1 MILPDVVLYGGYQ
14 AGAYSHVEPV
24 TIQSQHGQ
32 VVVVDGQPKGSGGY
46 VDWCLL
52 AADKKGKV
60 SCWAEQSGDRDKYIQ
75 KSLRAGEL
83 VDAWDLEAKDGH
95 LFIQSSVW
103 ASADPNCCP
112 THGTIRIAL
121 AQNNGVLSWGQVT
134 RSVDGLTAQST
145 TAVPGADSA
154 QQLEADDSVRVKSLN
169 EVAAIFTSKAAQQG
183 SHSVYT
189 ACRTDPP
196 EQATLCVMDV
206 RAPDDGFPQ
215 RFHSNVGMGDF
226 LYKTGF
232 RRMIVGSGTEQW
244 QAQISSTG
252 LGSFSAKSSDGVDSF
267 PQE

>member
-1 MILPDVVLYGGYQ
+1 
-14 AGAYSHVEPV
+14 
-24 TIQSQHGQ
+24 
-32 VVVVDGQPKGSGGY
+32 
-46 VDWCLL
+46 
-52 AADKKGKV
+52 
-60 SCWAEQSGDRDKYIQ
+60 
-75 KSLRAGEL
+75 
-83 VDAWDLEAKDGH
+83 
-95 LFIQSSVW
+95 
-103 ASADPNCCP
+103 
-112 THGTIRIAL
+112 
-121 AQNNGVLSWGQVT
+121 
-134 RSVDGLTAQST
+134 VDGLTPQST

-206 RAPDDGFPQ
+206 QAPDDGFPQ
-215 RFHSNVGMGDF
+215 RFHSNVGMGGF

-232 RRMIVGSGTEQW
+232 RRMIVESGTEQW